1 MSNILKMIR
10 HDNKNVRIFAE
21 TILSLSTSK
30 GFYGRMVYNINS
42 LSEEGLEDLCADI
55 SAVDFNDAVDVV
67 LYLEA

>member
-21 TILSLSTSK
+21 TILSLSTLK
-30 GFYGRMVYNINS
+30 GLYGRMVYNINS
-42 LSEEGLEDLCADI
+42 LSEEELNDFVEKI
-55 SAVDFNDAVDVV
+55 SKIDFHDAVDVV